1 MTTTFERRQ
10 TILRLLKEQP
20 GVKVTRLAE
29 ILDVSEGTIRND
41 LSTLESEQAL
51 QRVRGGAVLVDYP
64 ESSTNQL
71 AGTAI
76 ENAITKRRIAR
87 WAAEMVEDGDAILMD
102 ASSTVRFMV
111 PFLNEYDRLTI
122 VTNGLETAKLL
133 AENPNHTVILV
144 GGIVNTRGHATTS
157 LMGIDILKNL
167 HLRLAFVSAVGF
179 SVEAGLTERSIEEAQ
194 LKKAMLAPVQRK
206 VLLVDSSKLN
216 SVGFAPFAAASEI
229 FTLLTDGNAPASFV
243 QQMRDAH
250 INLTVCGEN
259 TVRSHTVNNGRSKF
273 TIGFANQ
280 SEELP
285 FAVDVRR
292 GLERAVKA
300 HSNIDL
306 IVADNMLSG
315 EQALRIADNL
325 LERDVDLVI
334 EYQID
339 FKTGSLIM
347 DKFQQAQK
355 PVIAIDIP
363 MVGATFFGVDN
374 YRAGKMAGIALGNW
388 IKENWMG
395 KLEKLIIL
403 IEPRAGALPE
413 TRIQGQL
420 DGVSEILGAI
430 SDADQIRVDSGNTRA
445 MTATMMGRTLKALS
459 HSTKIGVISF
469 NDEAAYGALQAARK
483 AGRESDL
490 VIVGQGADRLIHDE
504 IRNPD
509 SRIIGSTAY
518 MPEKYGQQLLDISLR
533 ILNGESVPPA
543 LYIEQ
548 VFIDKSNIDLY
559 YPIAE

>member
-1 MTTTFERRQ
+1 
-10 TILRLLKEQP
+10 
-20 GVKVTRLAE
+20 
-29 ILDVSEGTIRND
+29 
-41 LSTLESEQAL
+41 
-51 QRVRGGAVLVDYP
+51 
-64 ESSTNQL
+64 
-71 AGTAI
+71 
-76 ENAITKRRIAR
+76 
-87 WAAEMVEDGDAILMD
+87 MVEDGDAILMD

-111 PFLNEYDRLTI
+111 PFLKEFERLTI

-157 LMGIDILKNL
+157 LMGIDILKNI

-179 SVEAGLTERSIEEAQ
+179 SVETGLTERSIEEAQ
-194 LKKAMLAPVQRK
+194 LKKAMLATVQRK

-216 SVGFAPFAAASEI
+216 SVGFAPFAAANEI
-229 FTLLTDGNAPASFV
+229 FTLLTDGNAPAAFV

-325 LERDVDLVI
+325 LERNVDLVI

-374 YRAGKMAGIALGNW
+374 YRAGKMAGIALGKW
-388 IKENWMG
+388 IKENWRG

-420 DGVSEILGAI
+420 DGVSEILGPI
-430 SDADQIRVDSGNTRA
+430 SEADQVRVDSGNTRA
-445 MTATMMGRTLKALS
+445 MTAAMMGRTLRTLS
-459 HSTKIGVISF
+459 TVTKIGVISF

-518 MPEKYGQQLLDISLR
+518 MPEKYGKQLLDISLR

-548 VFIDKSNIDLY
+548 VFIDKTNIDLY
-559 YPIAE
+559 YPLNE